1 MRLGSVNLQR
11 QLEFLHDLHEWLQ
24 AGRTPEQ
31 GLQGFERV
39 LEMSV
44 RLEELD
50 WLQRVRRALQK
61 GQPLGSG
68 IQATFASEVI
78 TLLNLGQRY
87 GCLGEML
94 NAFRTDRD
102 LRRRMYKRLVQQLA
116 YPLALLC
123 VSFIATI
130 FIGKQVLPR
139 FLDSGSTAIN
149 QTFGGLPWLFY
160 SLAQVLNL
168 LLPIVLVAL
177 ALASA
182 ALWWLLPRW
191 QGEWRRD
198 LDRTFPF
205 RVYRRLQV
213 IRLLQHLSLF
223 LRSNVSL
230 QTSIRQL
237 QGAATQYVGHHLNV
251 MLQRLHQ
258 GEPDML
264 KVLNTGLI
272 DAPVWFRLQC
282 QDQRS
287 ALHQRLAGAAEFAQR
302 DLVQLMQRRQ
312 RVLAMTCYGLSGL
325 LVVGILAAMGSMFAE
340 FARI

>member
-1 MRLGSVNLQR
+1 MKLGRVNLQR

-39 LEMSV
+39 LEASA
-44 RLEELD
+44 RRDELD
-50 WLQRVRRALQK
+50 WLQRVRTALRK

-68 IQATFASEVI
+68 VQATFASEVI
-78 TLLNLGQRY
+78 SLLNLGQRY

-94 NAFRTDRD
+94 SAFRTAHE
-102 LRRRMYKRLVQQLA
+102 LRHRMYKRFVEQLA
-116 YPLALLC
+116 YPLVLVC
-123 VSFIATI
+123 VSFMATI

-139 FLDSGSTAIN
+139 FLDSGSTAVN
-149 QTFGGLPWLFY
+149 QTIGALPWLLY
-160 SLAQVLNL
+160 SLAHILSL
-168 LLPIVLVAL
+168 LLPLVLVAL
-177 ALASA
+177 TVVSA

-198 LDRTFPF
+198 LDTTFPF

-213 IRLLQHLSLF
+213 IGLLQHLSMF
-223 LRSNVSL
+223 LRVNVSL
-230 QTSIRQL
+230 QNSIRQL
-237 QGAATQYVGHHLNV
+237 QGAATQYLGHHLNV
-251 MLQRLHQ
+251 MSQRLHQ
-258 GEPDML
+258 GEPDMM

-287 ALHQRLAGAAEFAQR
+287 SLYQRLAGAAVFAQR
-302 DLVQLMQRRQ
+302 DLVQLIHRRQ
-312 RVLAMTCYGLSGL
+312 RILALICYGLSGL

-340 FARI
+340 FARV